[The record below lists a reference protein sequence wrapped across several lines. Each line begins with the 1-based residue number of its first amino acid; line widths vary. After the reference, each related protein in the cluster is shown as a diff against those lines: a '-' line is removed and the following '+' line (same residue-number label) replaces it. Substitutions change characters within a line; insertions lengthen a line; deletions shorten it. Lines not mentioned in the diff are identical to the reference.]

1 MMGGVLEPE
10 RTVGG
15 MSPREVTRLVYD
27 YIGVEGGHLGDFSYR
42 TLEEFYPRYCNL
54 AINPFEV
61 LFRVRLA
68 HRDGYGPVLSLP
80 VGAAEPKQY
89 STRRGPSGKA
99 GSWGGGLVEADTDIV
114 EEAVELLLRP
124 EDLRS
129 GRVRQFMGWVIVG
142 TPCLE

>member
-1 MMGGVLEPE
+1 MGGVLEPE

-89 STRRGPSGKA
+89 STRKGPSGNA
-99 GSWGGGLVEADTDIV
+99 GSWGVALWKQTPT
-114 EEAVELLLRP
+114 LSKK
-124 EDLRS
+124 RS
-129 GRVRQFMGWVIVG
+129 SCSFPRKTCVRVGFGQFMGWVIVG